1 MRKLLIVLLVI
12 NIITLCF
19 GFFMILAN
27 SLLYALIILGL
38 GILELIPII
47 ALISCIDNIE
57 DLQYDNKYLHEKIRK
72 LEDMINGETV
82 SKEENHIHTNDGEYI
97 ASGVWECVKCG
108 TVNKANTSKCSN
120 CNAPYSPSLN
130 PTDNPFI
137 KRKKSRFVKFK

>member
-12 NIITLCF
+12 NIIALCF

-27 SLLYALIILGL
+27 SLLYAIIFLGL

-47 ALISCIDNIE
+47 ALISCLDNIE

-72 LEDMINGETV
+72 LEDAINGNNL
-82 SKEENHIHTNDGEYI
+82 SENSEFTYTNNSEHI
-97 ASGVWECVKCG
+97 ASGVWECIKCG

-130 PTDNPFI
+130 PTDKPYT
-137 KRKKSRFVKFK
+137 KRKISRFVKFK

>member
-12 NIITLCF
+12 NIITLGL
-19 GFFMILAN
+19 GFFMILSN

-108 TVNKANTSKCSN
+108 TVNKAKTTKCSN
-120 CNAPYSPSLN
+120 CNASYSPLLN